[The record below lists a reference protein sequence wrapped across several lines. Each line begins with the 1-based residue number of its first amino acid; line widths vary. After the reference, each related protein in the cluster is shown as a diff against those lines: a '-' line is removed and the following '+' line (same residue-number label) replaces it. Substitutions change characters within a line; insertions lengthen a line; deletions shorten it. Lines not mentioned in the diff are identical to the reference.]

1 LADECIDNNQE
12 QIPRRTGRL
21 RRIALGI
28 VLGTAIGLVGG
39 LAVLMATRGEQLPE
53 VTYAVLDDAKMRWE
67 ENGPRSYDLEIEQ
80 SGVNPGKVQVEIRD
94 GVVTQAFHNGR
105 PLKRHSWD
113 DWSVPGL
120 FGIIRLDLD
129 VCAKEAKQN
138 PGGRPSIFS
147 RGRFDAKLGYPVIYR
162 RMTPS
167 GQDAEWKM
175 VKFVEK

>member
-1 LADECIDNNQE
+1 LADVSSDDGQV
-12 QIPRRTGRL
+12 QILRRRGRL

-28 VLGTAIGLVGG
+28 VLGTTLGLVAG
-39 LAVLMATRGEQLPE
+39 LAILFATRGEQLPE
-53 VTYAVLDDAKMRWE
+53 VTYTVLDDADARWE
-67 ENGPRSYDLEIEQ
+67 ANDPGSYDLEIVQ
-80 SGVNPGKVQVEIRD
+80 SGVNPGKVEVEVRE
-94 GVVTQAFHNGR
+94 GNVTKALHNGR
-105 PLKRHSWD
+105 PLKPHTWD

-120 FGIIRLDLD
+120 FAIIRLDLD

-147 RGRFDAKLGYPVIYR
+147 RGKFDSKYGYPLVYR